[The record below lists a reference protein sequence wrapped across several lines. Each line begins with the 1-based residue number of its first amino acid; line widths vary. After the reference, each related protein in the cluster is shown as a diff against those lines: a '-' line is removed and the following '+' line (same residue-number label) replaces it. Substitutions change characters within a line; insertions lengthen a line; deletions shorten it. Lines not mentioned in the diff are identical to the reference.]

1 MATRWRTT
9 KLPMSHPSGRRGSRL
24 ADEEVAFTFDGRT
37 ISGRHGDTAA
47 SALLGAGVRLM
58 ARSTKYRRARGVL
71 TASFDEPN
79 ALFAVGGSGSAVP
92 NLPAPGL
99 AIQPGMIIASQNRW
113 PTLRYDVSALLQLGG
128 GFLGAGFYYKTFMW
142 PSWRNYEGLIRR
154 LAGLGPAPRSSPL
167 RQPSTEHSECD
178 VLVAGGGAAGLA
190 AALAAAR
197 AGARVVICE
206 RDVECGG
213 ELEFEAA
220 TIDEVPAAVW
230 IKTALQELRTR
241 NVRVL
246 TETAVVGGADGL
258 VIGLMQSGGMPGAD
272 AVYRIRPK
280 SLVIAM
286 GTTERPIAFADN
298 DRPGVMLMGAAER
311 YLVRYGVR
319 VGEDVVLFGNHDRLY
334 AAARRLSDGGVRL
347 RAIVDTRAQ
356 LHAQV
361 VQSLRA
367 ELVRSGV
374 DCLLGHAVLGTTGM
388 TALTGIRVAPLASPN
403 AVRTFACDALLMSGG
418 WSPSVHAGLHEG
430 GAAAYVP
437 QIASFNATAQPSWRI
452 SCGAANG
459 KLELAEVLLDGH
471 AAGCAAAQVARVTAD
486 PNLPPVGR
494 GDSSPNLEP
503 FWRSPA
509 PRAQEKH
516 QFVDLQNDVTV
527 ADLRQAIAEGFVHIE
542 HAKRYTTLGVGTD
555 QGRFSS
561 VLGAAIIAELSGQSL
576 PEVGVFRT
584 RPPYQPVTLMALTGH
599 RFASNLQPTQRTAL
613 HAWHEAHGGVLEA
626 AGLWMRP
633 RYYRA
638 NAEDAFAAGLVEAAR
653 VRAHG
658 GIFDGSTL
666 GKIEV
671 AGFDAAPFLD
681 TIYLNRASTLKVG
694 GSKYVVALRED
705 GIVLDDGL
713 LLRLAEDRFLAT
725 TSTSHA
731 PLMLSHFE
739 FWRDTERARG
749 GVTLTDV
756 TDAWSVIVCAGPQ
769 SRATLRDVLGTS
781 CSATLDNMKHMEF
794 ADGVWRGSA
803 LRVLRASFSGELAF
817 ELYCR
822 PQIAVPLWQALADG
836 GVRPYGLE
844 ALDILRVEKGYLTG
858 SELNGQTAP
867 EDLGL
872 GRLLKGNH
880 QCVGCELLQRP
891 AFSEPDRPILV
902 GLKAADGSSKF
913 LGGAQLTSMSDKRR
927 TRGHVTS
934 AVFSPALK
942 QWIGIALLA
951 RDLAREGDL
960 VLAQDPLHGLETPV
974 RVTASVHFDP
984 AGERMKS

>member
-1 MATRWRTT
+1 MT
-9 KLPMSHPSGRRGSRL
+9 HPNGRLGARL
-24 ADEEVAFTFDGRT
+24 ADEEISFTFDGRT
-37 ISGRHGDTAA
+37 ITGRRGDTAA
-47 SALLGAGVRLM
+47 SALLAAGLRLM

-71 TASFDEPN
+71 TAGFEEPN
-79 ALFAVGGSGSAVP
+79 ALFAVGGAGSAVP

-113 PTLRYDVSALLQLGG
+113 PTLRYDVSAVLQLGG

-142 PSWRNYEGLIRR
+142 PSWRTYEGLIRR
-154 LAGLGPAPRSSPL
+154 LAGLGPAPRASHL
-167 RQPSTEHSECD
+167 RQPSSEHLQCD
-178 VLVAGGGAAGLA
+178 VLVAGGGPAGLA

-213 ELEFEAA
+213 ELDHEAA
-220 TIDEVPAAVW
+220 TIDGATGAAW
-230 IKTALQELRTR
+230 IKTALHELRTR

-246 TETAVVGGADGL
+246 NETAVVGGSDGL

-286 GTTERPIAFADN
+286 GSTERPIAFADN
-298 DRPGVMLMGAAER
+298 DRPGVMLMGAGER
-311 YLVRYGVR
+311 YLARYGVR
-319 VGEDVVLFGNHDRLY
+319 VGDDGVLFGNHDRLY
-334 AAARRLSDGGVRL
+334 AAAQRLFDGGVRV
-347 RAIVDTRAQ
+347 RAIVDTRAA
-356 LHAQV
+356 LHAGP
-361 VQSLRA
+361 VQSMRA

-374 DCLLGHAVLGTTGM
+374 DCLLGHAVLGTTGR
-388 TALTGIRVAPLASPN
+388 TAITGVRIAPLAAPN
-403 AVRTFACDALLMSGG
+403 AVRTLACDALLVSGG
-418 WSPSVHAGLHEG
+418 WSPNVHGALHEG

-437 QIASFNATAQPSWRI
+437 QIASFNASAQPSWRF

-459 KLELAEVLLDGH
+459 KLELAEVLRDGH
-471 AAGCAAAQVARVTAD
+471 AAGCAAAQVAGFTAD
-486 PNLPPVGR
+486 SNSPAVGC

-509 PRAQEKH
+509 PRDEEKR

-561 VLGAAIIAELSGQSL
+561 VLGAAIIGELSGQPL

-599 RFASNLQPTQRTAL
+599 RFAGHLQPTQRTAL

-626 AGLWMRP
+626 ADLWLRP

-638 NAEDAFAAGLVEAAR
+638 NGEDAFAAGLIEAAR
-653 VRAHG
+653 VRAQG

-681 TIYLNRASTLKVG
+681 SIYLNRASTLKVG
-694 GSKYVVALRED
+694 SSKYVVALRED
-705 GIVLDDGL
+705 GMVLDDGL

-731 PLMLSHFE
+731 QLMLSHFE
-739 FWRDTERARG
+739 FWRDTEWAKAC
-749 GVTLTDV
+749 VTLTDV

-769 SRATLRDVLGTS
+769 SRATLQEVLGTS
-781 CSATLDNMKHMEF
+781 CRATLDGMKHMEF
-794 ADGVWRGSA
+794 ANGEWRGSA

-836 GVRPYGLE
+836 GVSPYGLE

-858 SELNGQTAP
+858 AELNGETTP

-872 GRLLKGNH
+872 GRLLKGDNP
-880 QCVGCELLQRP
+880 CVGRELLRRP
-891 AFSEPDRPILV
+891 AFSAPDRPILV
-902 GLKAADGSSKF
+902 GLKAADGSSRF

-934 AVFSPALK
+934 AVYSPTLEE
-942 QWIGIALLA
+942 WIGLALLG

-960 VLAQDPLHGLETPV
+960 VLAQDPLHGLETLV

-984 AGERMKS
+984 ASERMKA

>member
-1 MATRWRTT
+1 MA
-9 KLPMSHPSGRRGSRL
+9 HPSDRRGARL
-24 ADEEVAFTFDGRT
+24 GDELVAFTFDGRT
-37 ISGRHGDTAA
+37 ITGRRGDTAA
-47 SALLGAGVRLM
+47 SALLAAGVRLM

-71 TASFDEPN
+71 TAGFDEPN
-79 ALFAVGGSGSAVP
+79 ALFAVGATGSAVP

-99 AIQPGMIIASQNRW
+99 AIQPGMMIASQNRW
-113 PTLRYDVSALLQLGG
+113 PTLRHDVSTLLQLGG
-128 GFLGAGFYYKTFMW
+128 GLFGAGFYYKTFIW
-142 PSWRNYEGLIRR
+142 PSWRAYEGLIRR
-154 LAGLGPAPRSSPL
+154 LAGLGPAPRASRL
-167 RQPSTEHSECD
+167 RQPSTEHLECD

-197 AGARVVICE
+197 TGARVVLCE

-213 ELEFEAA
+213 ELEFETA
-220 TIDEVPAAVW
+220 TIDGAAGAEW
-230 IKTALQELRTR
+230 TQAALGELRAR
-241 NVRVL
+241 NARVL
-246 TETAVVGGADGL
+246 TETAVVGGSEGV
-258 VIGLMQSGGMPGAD
+258 VIGLMQSGGLPAAD

-286 GTTERPIAFADN
+286 GSAERPIAFADN
-298 DRPGVMLMGAAER
+298 DRPGVMLMGAGER
-311 YLVRYGVR
+311 YLARYGVR

-334 AAARRLSDGGVRL
+334 ATATRLLDGGVRV
-347 RAIVDTRAQ
+347 RAIVDTRAG
-356 LHAQV
+356 LHTGA
-361 VQSLRA
+361 VQSARA
-367 ELVRSGV
+367 ELTSSGV
-374 DCLLGHAVLGTTGM
+374 NCILGQAVLGTVGTTGL
-388 TALTGIRVAPLASPN
+388 ASIRVAPLAAPD
-403 AVRTFACDALLMSGG
+403 AVRTLACDALLVSGG

-471 AAGCAAAQVARVTAD
+471 EAGYAAAQLAGLRAAAG
-486 PNLPPVGR
+486 PPPVGR
-494 GDSSPNLEP
+494 GDPSPNLEP

-509 PRAQEKH
+509 PRAQEKR

-555 QGRFSS
+555 QGRYSS
-561 VLGAAIIAELSGQSL
+561 VLGAAIIGELSGQSL

-599 RFASNLQPTQRTAL
+599 RFAGHLQPTQRTAL
-613 HAWHEAHGGVLEA
+613 HDWHEAHGGVLEA
-626 AGLWMRP
+626 AGLWLRP

-638 NAEDAFAAGLVEAAR
+638 NGAEAFAAGLTEAAR

-671 AGFDAAPFLD
+671 AGSDAAQFLD
-681 TIYLNRASTLKVG
+681 SLYLNRASTLKVG

-705 GIVLDDGL
+705 GMVLDDGIV
-713 LLRLAEDRFLAT
+713 LRLAQDRFLAT
-725 TSTSHA
+725 VSTGHA
-731 PLMLSHFE
+731 QVMLSHFE
-739 FWRDTERARG
+739 FWRDTRWASAR
-749 GVTLTDV
+749 VTLTEV
-756 TDAWSVIVCAGPQ
+756 TDAWSVIVCAGPA
-769 SRATLRDVLGTS
+769 SRALLKDLLGAAWKS
-781 CSATLDNMKHMEF
+781 TLDDMRHMQF
-794 ADGVWRGSA
+794 AEGVWRGSVV
-803 LRVLRASFSGELAF
+803 RVLRASFSGELAF

-822 PQIAVPLWQALADG
+822 PASAVPLWQALADAG
-836 GVRPYGLE
+836 FNPYGLE

-858 SELNGQTAP
+858 AELNGQTAP

-872 GRLLKGNH
+872 GRLLKGDN
-880 QCVGCELLQRP
+880 QCVGRALLQRP
-891 AFSEPDRPILV
+891 VFSERDRPILV
-902 GLKAADGSSKF
+902 GLRAADGSAKF

-927 TRGHVTS
+927 AQGHVTS
-934 AVFSPALK
+934 AVYSPTLQ
-942 QWIGIALLA
+942 QWIGLALLA
-951 RDLAREGDL
+951 RDLAREGDV

-984 AGERMKS
+984 ASERMKA